1 MNNFIEI
8 CKLDQSTL
16 KAWLKTEM
24 QKYYEISAI
33 IDDAGFL
40 YVRGSNVLL
49 TAHMD
54 TVHKELV
61 KQVVVEK
68 HNDKTIVS
76 SPQGIGGDDRCGVY
90 MILEILRK
98 TELRPTIIF
107 CEDEEVGGVGSNKFC
122 KTDYITELTEIKFA
136 IELDRANANDLVYYD
151 CGNEEFMEFCTKITG
166 YKTAYGSFS
175 DICHFSPELDVAS
188 VNISCGYYNQHT
200 TKEYVV
206 LEEMEATIEKVIKL
220 LEKENEVTKF
230 DYQELFYN
238 YGYKNYY
245 GNQYGGGFRDWYES
259 TYYELMITYRTEGK
273 GAMGI
278 IITSGYSYEECIGN
292 FLIEHPDVRY
302 KDIVSVENV
311 ETGEQLSL

>member
-1 MNNFIEI
+1 MSDFITI
-8 CKLDQSTL
+8 CKLDQSNL
-16 KAWLKTEM
+16 KAFLITEM
-24 QKYYEISAI
+24 LKYYEASDI

-68 HNDKTIVS
+68 HKDKTIVS

-98 TELRPTIIF
+98 TKLRPTIIF
-107 CEDEEVGGVGSNKFC
+107 CEDEEIGGVGSNKFC
-122 KTDYITELTEIKFA
+122 KTDYVTELTNIKFA

-151 CGNEEFMEFCTKITG
+151 CGNEEFMEFCSKVTG
-166 YKTAYGSFS
+166 YKTAYGTFS

-206 LEEMEATIEKVIKL
+206 IEEMATTIDKVIEL
-220 LEKENEVTKF
+220 LEKEDEVEKF
-230 DYQELFYN
+230 DYQELFYS
-238 YGYKNYY
+238 YGSKYSYN
-245 GNQYGGGFRDWYES
+245 GGYSGLYEA

-278 IITSGYSYEECIGN
+278 IVTSGYSYEECIGN
-292 FLIEHPDVRY
+292 FLMEHPDVRY
-302 KDIVSVENV
+302 RDIVSVEDV
-311 ETGEQLSL
+311 ETGKEFSL

>member
-1 MNNFIEI
+1 MDFITI
-8 CKLDQSTL
+8 CKLSQQNL
-16 KAWLKTEM
+16 KEILVNEM
-24 QKYYEISAI
+24 LKYYKASDIV
-33 IDDAGFL
+33 DDAGFL

-68 HNDKTIVS
+68 HENQTIVS

-98 TELRPTIIF
+98 TKLRPTIIF

-122 KTDYITELTEIKFA
+122 KSCYVAELKEIKFA

-151 CGNEEFMEFCTKITG
+151 CGNEEFMEFCSKVTG
-166 YKTAYGSFS
+166 YKTAYGTFS

-206 LEEMEATIEKVIKL
+206 LEEMEATIDKVIEL
-220 LEKENEVTKF
+220 LKKENEVEKF

-245 GNQYGGGFRDWYES
+245 GNQYGGGFHDWYES
-259 TYYELMITYRTEGK
+259 SYYELMITYRTEGK

-278 IITSGYSYEECIGN
+278 IITSGYSYEECIGS

-302 KDIVSVENV
+302 RDIVSVENV

>member
-1 MNNFIEI
+1 MDFITI
-8 CKLDQSTL
+8 CKLNQTNL
-16 KAWLKTEM
+16 KEILTNEIL
-24 QKYYEISAI
+24 KYYDASAI
-33 IDDAGFL
+33 VDDAGFL
-40 YVRGSNVLL
+40 YIRGSKVLL

-54 TVHKELV
+54 TVHKETV

-68 HNDKTIVS
+68 HEGKTIVS

-98 TELRPTIIF
+98 TKLRPTIIF

-122 KTDYITELTEIKFA
+122 KTDYVSELTEIKFA

-151 CGNEEFMEFCTKITG
+151 CGNEEFMEFCEKVTG
-166 YKTAYGSFS
+166 YKTAYGTFS

-206 LEEMEATIEKVIKL
+206 LEEMETTIDKVIKL

-230 DYQELFYN
+230 DYQELFYS
-238 YGYKNYY
+238 YGSKYSYN
-245 GNQYGGGFRDWYES
+245 GGFRDWYES
-259 TYYELMITYRTEGK
+259 NYYELMITYRTEGK

-278 IITSGYSYEECIGN
+278 IVTEGYSYEECIGS
-292 FLIEHPDVRY
+292 FLMEHPDVRY
-302 KDIVSVENV
+302 RDIVSVENV
-311 ETGEQLSL
+311 ETGEELSL

>member
-1 MNNFIEI
+1 MDFITI
-8 CKLDQSTL
+8 CKLNQTNL
-16 KAWLKTEM
+16 KEILTNEM
-24 QKYYEISAI
+24 LKYYDASDIV
-33 IDDAGFL
+33 DDAGFL

-54 TVHKELV
+54 TVHKETV

-68 HNDKTIVS
+68 HDGKTIIS

-98 TELRPTIIF
+98 TKLRPTIIF

-122 KTDYITELTEIKFA
+122 KTDYISELTEIKFA

-151 CGNEEFMEFCTKITG
+151 CGNEEFMEFCTKVTG
-166 YKTAYGSFS
+166 YKTAYGTFS

-200 TKEYVV
+200 PKEYVV
-206 LEEMEATIEKVIKL
+206 FEEMETSISKVIEL
-220 LEKENEVTKF
+220 LEKENEVEKF
-230 DYQELFYN
+230 NYQESFFNYYAKKYN
-238 YGYKNYY
+238 YGYSYSS
-245 GNQYGGGFRDWYES
+245 DWYE
-259 TYYELMITYRTEGK
+259 LIITYRTEGN

-278 IITSGYSYEECIGN
+278 IYADGYSYEECIGS
-292 FLIEHPDVRY
+292 FLIDHPEVRY
-302 KDIVSVENV
+302 KDIVSVENAV
-311 ETGEQLSL
+311 TGKELTI

>member
-1 MNNFIEI
+1 MDFITI
-8 CKLDQSTL
+8 CKLSQTNL
-16 KAWLKTEM
+16 KEILVTEM
-24 QKYYEISAI
+24 LKYYKASDI

-40 YVRGSNVLL
+40 YIRGSNILL

-54 TVHKELV
+54 TVHKEPV

-68 HNDKTIVS
+68 HEGKTIVS
-76 SPQGIGGDDRCGVY
+76 SPQGIGGDDRCGIY
-90 MILEILRK
+90 MILEILQM

-122 KTDYITELTEIKFA
+122 KSDYIYELTEIKFA
-136 IELDRANANDLVYYD
+136 VELDRANANDLVYYD
-151 CGNEEFMEFCTKITG
+151 CGNEEFMEFCSKVTG
-166 YKTAYGSFS
+166 YKTAYGTFS

-206 LEEMEATIEKVIKL
+206 IEEMAISISKVIKL

-245 GNQYGGGFRDWYES
+245 GNQYGGGFHDWYES

-278 IITSGYSYEECIGN
+278 IVTSGYSYEECIGS

-302 KDIVSVENV
+302 RDIVSVENV

>member
-1 MNNFIEI
+1 MDFITI
-8 CKLDQSTL
+8 CKLNQTNL
-16 KAWLKTEM
+16 KEILVTEM
-24 QKYYEISAI
+24 LKYYKASNI

-49 TAHMD
+49 TAHID

-68 HNDKTIVS
+68 HKGKTIVS

-136 IELDRANANDLVYYD
+136 VELDRANANDLVYYD
-151 CGNEEFMEFCTKITG
+151 CGNEEFMEFCGKVTG
-166 YKTAYGSFS
+166 YKTAYGTFS

-206 LEEMEATIEKVIKL
+206 LEEMEATIDKVIKL

-259 TYYELMITYRTEGK
+259 SYYELMITYRTEGK

-302 KDIVSVENV
+302 RDIVSVENV